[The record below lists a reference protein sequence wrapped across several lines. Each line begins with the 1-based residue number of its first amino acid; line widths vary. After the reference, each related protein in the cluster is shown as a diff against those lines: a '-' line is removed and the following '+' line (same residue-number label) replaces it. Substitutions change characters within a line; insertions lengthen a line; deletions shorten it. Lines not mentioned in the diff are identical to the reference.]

1 MNNVKTTPEKPAKL
15 TKKTIRLGEYLVK
28 IGLIDKETL
37 NKALKAQK
45 SSKKKLGQILVDM
58 GVADD
63 VAIAK
68 ALAIRLKIPYGRIDK
83 ASIPNDIIALISP
96 ELAEKHMVIPLRM
109 KGDRLL
115 VAMANPLDLYALED
129 LRFYTELPID
139 RAVVPSGD
147 MATAIQK
154 HYPKQGLDQSLGL
167 GFGTDDDIEVVERK
181 KEQETPIRELQDLGD
196 LPPIVKFVNSVI
208 SDAIKMGA
216 SDIHIEP
223 QENSLVVRYRV
234 DGIMR
239 EIMRADKNIHAA
251 VASRIKIMSDI
262 DIAIKRKPQDGK
274 AQVRQSGKTFD
285 LRVSSLPTSYGEKI
299 TLRILNPATAQLNP
313 EDLGFAPKDLKYLS
327 RAIQTPQGIILV
339 TGPTGSGKSST
350 LYACLNKLNSP
361 EVNIIT
367 VEDPVEFDVA
377 GINQVQINP
386 AAGIT
391 FAKGLRSILRQDP
404 DIVMVGE
411 IRDQETALTAFQAAQ
426 TGHLVFSTLHT
437 NDAPSAVI
445 RLMDLG
451 IDPFLVSSSLIAV
464 IGQRLVRKICG
475 SCKAPDKLPPEQLE
489 EIRPYIGNKKDVVFW
504 KGAGCEECQ
513 HTGYSGRLGLFEMLT
528 LTPSLKNLVS
538 EGLSSEKIK
547 QTAQKEGFQL
557 MSIDGIQKALQGL
570 TTIEEVFRVA
580 PPEITVDSHPLATD
594 SPTQE
599 DLIPKDED
607 TPEDACLF
615 TTDCPTKILVVDDN
629 LVVLKLLR
637 HLLESEDYL
646 VITAENGV
654 EALKLASTES
664 PDIIV
669 TDYEMPEMD
678 GVMLIKKLKKK
689 ANTRS
694 IPIMML
700 TAKDEEES
708 ELEGLDAGAD
718 DYLTKPIAR
727 KRFLARVA
735 LLLKRVK

>member
-1 MNNVKTTPEKPAKL
+1 LNNVKTTPEKPAKL

-45 SSKKKLGQILVDM
+45 SSKKMLGQILVDM

-299 TLRILNPATAQLNP
+299 TSA
-313 EDLGFAPKDLKYLS
+313 
-327 RAIQTPQGIILV
+327 
-339 TGPTGSGKSST
+339 SS
-350 LYACLNKLNSP
+350 
-361 EVNIIT
+361 
-367 VEDPVEFDVA
+367 
-377 GINQVQINP
+377 
-386 AAGIT
+386 
-391 FAKGLRSILRQDP
+391 
-404 DIVMVGE
+404 
-411 IRDQETALTAFQAAQ
+411 IR
-426 TGHLVFSTLHT
+426 
-437 NDAPSAVI
+437 
-445 RLMDLG
+445 R
-451 IDPFLVSSSLIAV
+451 
-464 IGQRLVRKICG
+464 
-475 SCKAPDKLPPEQLE
+475 
-489 EIRPYIGNKKDVVFW
+489 RPN
-504 KGAGCEECQ
+504 
-513 HTGYSGRLGLFEMLT
+513 
-528 LTPSLKNLVS
+528 
-538 EGLSSEKIK
+538 
-547 QTAQKEGFQL
+547 
-557 MSIDGIQKALQGL
+557 
-570 TTIEEVFRVA
+570 
-580 PPEITVDSHPLATD
+580 
-594 SPTQE
+594 
-599 DLIPKDED
+599 
-607 TPEDACLF
+607 
-615 TTDCPTKILVVDDN
+615 
-629 LVVLKLLR
+629 
-637 HLLESEDYL
+637 
-646 VITAENGV
+646 
-654 EALKLASTES
+654 
-664 PDIIV
+664 
-669 TDYEMPEMD
+669 
-678 GVMLIKKLKKK
+678 
-689 ANTRS
+689 
-694 IPIMML
+694 
-700 TAKDEEES
+700 
-708 ELEGLDAGAD
+708 
-718 DYLTKPIAR
+718 
-727 KRFLARVA
+727 
-735 LLLKRVK
+735 